1 MEFHS
6 LVQWH
11 RGVGG
16 WGGGCVPGDL
26 AVNLRD
32 AEISPSNLF
41 LISGAWSV
49 SFTLRD
55 RARLRTLVIL
65 AGVAVLIPVGDPCFG
80 CLPSPAIFD
89 LASPLRCPLATW
101 AAGFY
106 STFFCFIFFFWTK
119 LAILVIWLL
128 DHTHI
133 FHLICLTGIEN
144 VALWFTYVSVVGEV
158 RIWSLFWLSNLLNW
172 AWVFFYLFISYYISF
187 LFCCINWFFTC
198 YTCSLIVYVGCWK
211 WRNFLS
217 FFFNF
222 L

>member
-101 AAGFY
+101 TAGFY
-106 STFFCFIFFFWTK
+106 STFFCFIFFSG
-119 LAILVIWLL
+119 LILLVWWFDCWI
-128 DHTHI
+128 THI
-133 FHLICLTGIEN
+133 SFIWFAWLGSKMWRCDLHMYQWLVRFESGACFDYQTCLTE
-144 VALWFTYVSVVGEV
+144 F
-158 RIWSLFWLSNLLNW
+158 RC
-172 AWVFFYLFISYYISF
+172 FFIYFISYYFSF

-198 YTCSLIVYVGCWK
+198 YTRSLIVYVGCWK
-211 WRNFLS
+211 WRSFLS
-217 FFFNF
+217 FCFNF